1 MNVRE
6 ILETNN
12 DLRSRYAETIRNFCK
27 ERMYSNSGDK
37 EELQEKWD
45 FRDGQ
50 VFVDDEHGGLMYS
63 ESAQEIFNRLY
74 DEYYTIIDQLK
85 R

>member
-1 MNVRE
+1 MNVTLN
-6 ILETNN
+6 ILE
-12 DLRSRYAETIRNFCK
+12 LASELA
-27 ERMYSNSGDK
+27 DK
-37 EELQEKWD
+37 ELQEKWD

-63 ESAQEIFNRLY
+63 ESAQKIFNRLY

>member
-1 MNVRE
+1 MNVTIN
-6 ILETNN
+6 ILE
-12 DLRSRYAETIRNFCK
+12 LASELA
-27 ERMYSNSGDK
+27 DK
-37 EELQEKWD
+37 ELQEKWD

-50 VFVDDEHGGLMYS
+50 AFVDYEDGGLIYS
-63 ESAQEIFNRLY
+63 ETAQEIFNRLY